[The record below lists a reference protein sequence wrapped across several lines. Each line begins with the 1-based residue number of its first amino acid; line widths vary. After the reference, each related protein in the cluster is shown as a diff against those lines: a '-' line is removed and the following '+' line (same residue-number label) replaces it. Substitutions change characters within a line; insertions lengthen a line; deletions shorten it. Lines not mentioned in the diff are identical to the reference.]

1 MISQADDASL
11 PMTFRVNPG
20 PTHITFMSN
29 GEEVGKLHLEDPLRF
44 EGNTEASACV
54 FFEHVVA
61 LDRCSPD
68 PAVSYDMATAAGSPT
83 RTSTGRRSTSTTW
96 SSAARRSV
104 GPPAGSTS
112 ASGSAIATSTLHRC
126 SDAGCSGCG

>member
-61 LDRCSPD
+61 LNAEKIRELEDRIEELEEQYAE
-68 PAVSYDMATAAGSPT
+68 AVTQRDL
-83 RTSTGRRSTSTTW
+83 
-96 SSAARRSV
+96 AR
-104 GPPAGSTS
+104 G
-112 ASGSAIATSTLHRC
+112 
-126 SDAGCSGCG
+126 